1 MAVLFDA
8 PITREDLKGKRVTI
22 IGLGKGRTTAGLAK
36 FLVAAGSRVT
46 VTDPQTRE
54 KLAEGIARVGDT
66 PIELVLGPSSD
77 DAALADPDLVFVI
90 PGIRPRS
97 ATIQRALQRD
107 IPVLTEMALF
117 FRLCPAPIVGVTG
130 TKGKTTTTTMLE
142 RMLQRGSRRVFSG
155 GNIGRAVIQDLEQIT
170 KNDVVLLE
178 LSSFQLETLGV
189 SPHVAVIT
197 NVTEDHIDHHGTRE
211 AYINAKRNILAW
223 QGTSDV
229 AVLNF
234 DDPTVVAM
242 QTGAGGQVRG
252 FSLSLHPKSG
262 GFLSQDGTLSLVE
275 GGKVTPLLAAKELR
289 VPGRHN
295 IANALAAAVAA
306 AAMHVAP
313 GAIADVLRA
322 FEGVP
327 RRLETVGE
335 KDGVL
340 WVNDSAATT
349 PAATLV
355 ALETFERTPVVILG
369 GIAKGSDFSA
379 LARALVA
386 RGRAAILIGQA
397 ADEIAGA
404 LDAAAPGPGAGQ
416 LKVKRAADLRDAV
429 MKAREAA
436 RTGDVV
442 LLSPACAA
450 RSDLERP
457 GTRSTDTF
465 ASADERGDRFV
476 ALVRELVKP

>member
-1 MAVLFDA
+1 VAVLFDA

-36 FLVAAGSRVT
+36 FLVNAGAHVT

-54 KLAEGIARVGDT
+54 ALAEGIARVGDT

-77 DAALADPDLVFVI
+77 DAALADADLVFVI

-117 FRLCPAPIVGVTG
+117 FRLCPASIVGVTG

-142 RMLQRGSRRVFSG
+142 RMLERGRRRVFSG
-155 GNIGRAVIQDLEQIT
+155 GNIGRAVIQDLERIT
-170 KNDVVLLE
+170 RDDVVLLE

-211 AYINAKRNILAW
+211 AYITAKRNILAW
-223 QGTSDV
+223 QGPNDV

-242 QTGAGGQVRG
+242 QTGASGQVRG
-252 FSLSLHPKSG
+252 FSLSLKPRHG
-262 GFLSQDGTLSLVE
+262 GFLDAGGMLALADSGT
-275 GGKVTPLLAAKELR
+275 VTPLLAAKELR

-295 IANALAAAVAA
+295 ISNALAAAVAA
-306 AAMHVAP
+306 AALGVEPA
-313 GAIADVLRA
+313 AIADVLRS

-327 RRLETVGE
+327 RRLETVAE

-340 WVNDSAATT
+340 WINDSAATT
-349 PAATLV
+349 PAATLI

-369 GIAKGSDFSA
+369 GIAKGADFSA
-379 LARALVA
+379 LAKALVA
-386 RGRAAILIGQA
+386 RGRAAVLIGQA

-404 LDAAAPGPGAGQ
+404 LDAATAGPGAGR
-416 LKVKRAADLRDAV
+416 LAVVRARDLADAV
-429 MKAREAA
+429 ARSHELAQP
-436 RTGDVV
+436 GDVV

-457 GTRSTDTF
+457 GSKSSDTF

-476 ALVRELVKP
+476 ALVRALVKP